1 MRKYQLSCWSSALLS
16 LVIIVGICDGKGVPI
31 YSRSGSRKYI
41 NCEKKNRSKSHENVN
56 KKERMHPHQ
65 VALNYSLLCSLNSY
79 ELPSF

>member
-41 NCEKKNRSKSHENVN
+41 NCEKKNRSKSQENVN
-56 KKERMHPHQ
+56 KKKECTLIKLHSIT
-65 VALNYSLLCSLNSY
+65 AC
-79 ELPSF
+79 FIA

>member
-41 NCEKKNRSKSHENVN
+41 NCEKKIVQNLVKSQQCI
-56 KKERMHPHQ
+56 KKE
-65 VALNYSLLCSLNSY
+65 YSLYIS
-79 ELPSF
+79 SFT

>member
-41 NCEKKNRSKSHENVN
+41 NCEKKNRSKSREIVDMQQYKNS
-56 KKERMHPHQ
+56 
-65 VALNYSLLCSLNSY
+65 SLS
-79 ELPSF
+79 SFTQLHFVF